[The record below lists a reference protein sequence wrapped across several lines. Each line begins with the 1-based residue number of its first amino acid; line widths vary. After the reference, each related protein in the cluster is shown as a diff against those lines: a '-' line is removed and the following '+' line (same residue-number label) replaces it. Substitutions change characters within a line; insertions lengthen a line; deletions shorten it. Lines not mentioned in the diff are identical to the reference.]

1 MGEISLSG
9 LEKMQGEANQK
20 FLETHE
26 AAQKASE
33 KAAAAEEAFYKAAQD
48 YTFGDMSDESFQKK
62 EAAQKAMEE
71 AKAEAQA
78 AEKAMEEAAAEAQA
92 AAEAVENKKEEL
104 RRDRDND
111 TTYVVHCARIECS
124 KGMRESYLVL
134 GPTHGVKTRQI
145 PQMTIKDILPFINV
159 INFGGCFSTENPSVK
174 AAAEA
179 AVEAAQKA
187 IEDKHNEKGCIGKFF
202 DNVVDFFVGDHEM
215 NVDES
220 LMQQCVGECLAGF
233 PENPKWEKGH
243 EKVTVNGEPVLL
255 RRCSLTCNYG
265 GCITILVSGQPE

>member
-9 LEKMQGEANQK
+9 LEQMQGEANKK
-20 FLETHE
+20 FTESYD

-71 AKAEAQA
+71 A
-78 AEKAMEEAAAEAQA
+78 AAEAQTA
-92 AAEAVENKKEEL
+92 GEAVENKKEEL
-104 RRDRDND
+104 RKNRDND

-145 PQMTIKDILPFINV
+145 PQMTIKDILPEVNV
-159 INFGGCFSTENPSVK
+159 INFGGCFSMENPSVK

-179 AVEAAQKA
+179 AVMAAQKT
-187 IEDKHNEKGCIGKFF
+187 IEDKHNQKGCIGRFF
-202 DNVVDFFVGDHEM
+202 DNVVDWFVGDHEM

-220 LMQQCVGECLAGF
+220 LMQKCVGECLANFAG
-233 PENPKWEKGH
+233 NPKWEKGH
-243 EKVTVNGEPVLL
+243 EKVTINGDPVLL

>member
-20 FLETHE
+20 FLETHD

-33 KAAAAEEAFYKAAQD
+33 KAAAEEAFYKAAQD

-71 AKAEAQA
+71 AQAEAQA
-78 AEKAMEEAAAEAQA
+78 AEQAMGEAAAEAHA
-92 AAEAVENKKEEL
+92 AAVAVEKKKDEL
-104 RRDRDND
+104 RADRDND
-111 TTYVVHCARIECS
+111 MTYVVHCARIECS

-159 INFGGCFSTENPSVK
+159 INFGGCFSMENPSVK

-179 AVEAAQKA
+179 AVMAAQKT
-187 IEDKHNEKGCIGKFF
+187 IEDKHNEKGCIGRFF
-202 DNVVDFFVGDHEM
+202 DNVVDWFVGDHEM
-215 NVDES
+215 SVDES
-220 LMQQCVGECLAGF
+220 LMQQCVGECLSSF
-233 PENPKWEKGH
+233 PGNAKWEKGH
-243 EKVTVNGEPVLL
+243 EKVTINGEPVLL

>member
-9 LEKMQGEANQK
+9 LEQMQGEANKK
-20 FLETHE
+20 FTESYD

-33 KAAAAEEAFYKAAQD
+33 KAAAAEEAFYNAAQD

-71 AKAEAQA
+71 AKAEAEA

-92 AAEAVENKKEEL
+92 AGEAVENKKEEL
-104 RRDRDND
+104 RRERDND
-111 TTYVVHCARIECS
+111 TTYVVHCARIECT

-145 PQMTIKDILPFINV
+145 PQMTIKDILPEVNV

-179 AVEAAQKA
+179 AVMAAQKT
-187 IEDKHNEKGCIGKFF
+187 IEDKHNQKGCVGRFL
-202 DNVVDFFVGDHEM
+202 DNVVDWFVGDHEM
-215 NVDES
+215 SVDES
-220 LMQQCVGECLAGF
+220 LMQQCVGECLANFTG
-233 PENPKWEKGH
+233 NPKWEKGH
-243 EKVTVNGEPVLL
+243 EKVTINGDPVLL

>member
-1 MGEISLSG
+1 MGEMSLSG
-9 LEKMQGEANQK
+9 LEKMQGEANKK
-20 FLETHE
+20 FIESYD

-71 AKAEAQA
+71 AKAEAEA

-92 AAEAVENKKEEL
+92 AGEAVENKKEEL
-104 RRDRDND
+104 RRERDND
-111 TTYVVHCARIECS
+111 TTYVVHCARIECT

-145 PQMTIKDILPFINV
+145 PQMTIKDILPEVNV

-179 AVEAAQKA
+179 AVMAAQKT
-187 IEDKHNEKGCIGKFF
+187 IEDKHNQKGCVGRFL
-202 DNVVDFFVGDHEM
+202 DNVVDWFVGDHEM
-215 NVDES
+215 SVDES

-233 PENPKWEKGH
+233 SENPKWEKGH

>member
-9 LEKMQGEANQK
+9 LEQMQGEANKK
-20 FLETHE
+20 FTESYD

-71 AKAEAQA
+71 AKAEAEA
-78 AEKAMEEAAAEAQA
+78 AEKAMEEAAAEAQTA
-92 AAEAVENKKEEL
+92 GEAVENKKEEL
-104 RRDRDND
+104 RKNRDND

-145 PQMTIKDILPFINV
+145 PQMTIKDILPEVNV

-179 AVEAAQKA
+179 AVMAAQKT
-187 IEDKHNEKGCIGKFF
+187 IEDKHNR
-202 DNVVDFFVGDHEM
+202 
-215 NVDES
+215 
-220 LMQQCVGECLAGF
+220 LY
-233 PENPKWEKGH
+233 P
-243 EKVTVNGEPVLL
+243 
-255 RRCSLTCNYG
+255 
-265 GCITILVSGQPE
+265 

>member
-1 MGEISLSG
+1 
-9 LEKMQGEANQK
+9 MQGEANQK

-78 AEKAMEEAAAEAQA
+78 AEKAMEETAAEAQA

-104 RRDRDND
+104 RADRDND

-202 DNVVDFFVGDHEM
+202 DNVVDFLSEIM
-215 NVDES
+215 
-220 LMQQCVGECLAGF
+220 
-233 PENPKWEKGH
+233 
-243 EKVTVNGEPVLL
+243 
-255 RRCSLTCNYG
+255 R
-265 GCITILVSGQPE
+265 

>member
-20 FLETHE
+20 FLETHD

-33 KAAAAEEAFYKAAQD
+33 KAAAEEAFYKAAQD

-71 AKAEAQA
+71 AQAEAQA
-78 AEKAMEEAAAEAQA
+78 AEQAMEEAAAAAHA
-92 AAEAVENKKEEL
+92 AAVAVEKKKDEL
-104 RRDRDND
+104 RADRDND
-111 TTYVVHCARIECS
+111 MTYVVHCARIECS

-159 INFGGCFSTENPSVK
+159 INFGGCFSMENPSVK

-179 AVEAAQKA
+179 AVMAAQKT
-187 IEDKHNEKGCIGKFF
+187 IEDKHNEKGCIGRFF
-202 DNVVDFFVGDHEM
+202 DNVVDWFVGDHEM
-215 NVDES
+215 SVDES
-220 LMQQCVGECLAGF
+220 LMQQCVGECLSSF
-233 PENPKWEKGH
+233 PGNAKWEKGH
-243 EKVTVNGEPVLL
+243 EKVTINGEPVLL

>member
-9 LEKMQGEANQK
+9 LEQMQGEANKK
-20 FLETHE
+20 FTESYD

-71 AKAEAQA
+71 AKAEAEA
-78 AEKAMEEAAAEAQA
+78 AEKAMEEAAAEAQTA
-92 AAEAVENKKEEL
+92 GEAVENKKEEL
-104 RRDRDND
+104 RKNRDND

-145 PQMTIKDILPFINV
+145 PQMTIKDILPEMNV

-179 AVEAAQKA
+179 AVMAAQKT
-187 IEDKHNEKGCIGKFF
+187 IEDKHNQKGCVGRFL
-202 DNVVDFFVGDHEM
+202 DNVVDWFVGDHEM
-215 NVDES
+215 SVDES

-233 PENPKWEKGH
+233 SENPKWEKGH

-255 RRCSLTCNYG
+255 RRCSLTCNFG

>member
-9 LEKMQGEANQK
+9 LEKMQGEANKK
-20 FLETHE
+20 FIESYD

-71 AKAEAQA
+71 AKAEAEA
-78 AEKAMEEAAAEAQA
+78 AEKAMEEAAAEAQTA
-92 AAEAVENKKEEL
+92 GEAVENKKEEL
-104 RRDRDND
+104 RKNRDND

-145 PQMTIKDILPFINV
+145 PQMTIKDILPEMNV

-179 AVEAAQKA
+179 AVMAAQKT
-187 IEDKHNEKGCIGKFF
+187 IEDKHNQKGCVGRFL
-202 DNVVDFFVGDHEM
+202 DNVVDWFVGDHEM

-220 LMQQCVGECLAGF
+220 LMQQCVEECLAGF
-233 PENPKWEKGH
+233 SENPKWEKGH

>member
-1 MGEISLSG
+1 MGEMSLSG
-9 LEKMQGEANQK
+9 LEQMQGEANKK
-20 FLETHE
+20 FTESYD

-71 AKAEAQA
+71 AKAEAEA

-104 RRDRDND
+104 RADRDND

-145 PQMTIKDILPFINV
+145 PQMTIKDILPEMNV

-179 AVEAAQKA
+179 AVMAAQKT
-187 IEDKHNEKGCIGKFF
+187 IEDKHNQKGCVGRFL
-202 DNVVDFFVGDHEM
+202 DNVVDWFVGDHEM
-215 NVDES
+215 SVDES

-233 PENPKWEKGH
+233 SKNPKWEKGH

>member
-78 AEKAMEEAAAEAQA
+78 
-92 AAEAVENKKEEL
+92 VENKKEEL
-104 RRDRDND
+104 RADRDND

-220 LMQQCVGECLAGF
+220 LMQQCVGECLSSFAWDA
-233 PENPKWEKGH
+233 KWEKGH

-255 RRCSLTCNYG
+255 RRCSLTCNFG